1 MLKGKRFKIA
11 AKVLIEEMETCERM
25 LDDVYERQVRIH
37 KIMFHNGFISE
48 EDYERAKKEYVF

>member
-11 AKVLIEEMETCERM
+11 AKVLKEETKVCDEM
-25 LDDVYERQVRIH
+25 LNEVHERQKRIH